1 MNDAGFRSVPEPRSF
16 ASEAFYNQNNN
27 LGDPPAA
34 RVVTIG
40 GFDHLKAVRL
50 GAGYPVAV
58 QTMWKGRLSFS
69 DLKGKKGRET
79 VERIRG
85 LEALGCS
92 LLRFAVP
99 DREGAEALGRL
110 AGMVSLPLAADIHFD
125 HTLALR
131 CLDFPVAK
139 LRINPGNLGGRE
151 KTAAVLAGAAAK
163 KIPIR
168 IGVNAGSL
176 PAALRSRFEEGTIS
190 RGEALVRAALEE
202 LAVFGEFGFENV
214 VVSMKASGIADTI
227 KANRLFRRRGCVP
240 LHVGVTEA
248 GPVCAGI
255 ARNAAALVPLL
266 AEGIGDTIR
275 VSLSGSM
282 EDEVMAGRE
291 IVAAAAELSPC
302 PRPVRD
308 GVTLVSCPLCGRN
321 GFNTHAFTARW
332 MNRLYALEKR
342 CTVAVMGCAVN
353 GPGEARHADLGI
365 TGAGNKVL
373 LFRRGKIVKTIDG
386 NDTGY
391 VDRLFGEELEKL

>member
-1 MNDAGFRSVPEPRSF
+1 MNDAGFRTVPEPRSF
-16 ASEAFYNQNNN
+16 ASEAFYNQNNS
-27 LGDPPAA
+27 LHAP

-40 GFDHLKAVRL
+40 GFDHVNAVRL
-50 GAGYPVAV
+50 GRDYPVAV

-79 VERIRG
+79 VKRIRG

-110 AGMVSLPLAADIHFD
+110 AGMVTLPLAADIHFD
-125 HTLALR
+125 YTLALR

-139 LRINPGNLGGRE
+139 LRINPGNIGGRE
-151 KTAAVLAGAAAK
+151 KTAAVVAEAAAK

-176 PAALRSRFEEGTIS
+176 PPVLRSRFEAGTIS
-190 RGEALVRAALEE
+190 RSEALVQAAFEE
-202 LAVFGEFGFENV
+202 LAVFGELGFENV

-227 KANRLFRRRGCVP
+227 RANRLFRQRGGVP

-248 GPVCAGI
+248 GPVCAGT
-255 ARNAAALVPLL
+255 ARNTAALVPLL
-266 AEGIGDTIR
+266 AEGIGDTVR

-282 EDEVMAGRE
+282 EDEVIAGRE
-291 IVAAAAELSPC
+291 IAAAAAELSSF

-321 GFNTHAFTARW
+321 SFNTHDFTARW

-386 NDTGY
+386 NDIEY